1 MEADGIAC
9 TDRYGVRSAYADA
22 VGDMALIDDKW
33 GPSIGLTQTR
43 SLRDP
48 HAWGVADRWRIAELL
63 LVPAFNAQAAWWIS
77 KQGTD
82 FTPWTMFRNGMWL
95 PHKGLD
101 YEVKT
106 GHPRAHLWNS

>member
-9 TDRYGVRSAYADA
+9 TDRFKVRSAYADA
-22 VGDMALIDDKW
+22 VGDLALIDEKW
-33 GPSIGLTQTR
+33 GPSVGLTQTR
-43 SLRDP
+43 ALRDP

-63 LVPAFNAQAAWWIS
+63 RIPAFNAQAAWWIS

-82 FTPWTMFRNGMWL
+82 FTPWTMFRNGMWE

-101 YEVKT
+101 FEVKT
-106 GHPRAHLWNS
+106 GHPRAHLWGS